1 MNIRQ
6 LEIFRAVMA
15 TGSAIGASEK
25 LNLSQP
31 AVSKSIKLSEETLGV
46 KLFVRKA
53 GRLVPTE
60 EAVLI
65 FEEIDPVFGY
75 LKSVQARLY
84 DIRDARRGR
93 LRVVA
98 TPSTANSVIPVALGR
113 YSLKKPDVKVELD
126 IRRWEHVIQSVE
138 ANTADIGILITHA
151 EKPSLLEENIYMG
164 RMVCV
169 VPCEHDLAKK
179 KAVSAEELKEEKL
192 ITMPGG
198 SPLGDLIRS
207 SLGLSRVES
216 YVTVETRYCNTAC
229 VLAKE
234 GLGVAIVDDLTAQSA
249 PVGGLCQI
257 PIEPE
262 INYGLYLVVS
272 KDRPRSRVC
281 SEFCDSLKEVLSELH
296 SS

>member
-15 TGSAIGASEK
+15 TGSASGASEK

-46 KLFVRKA
+46 RLFDRKG
-53 GRLVPTE
+53 GRLIPTD

-84 DIRDARRGR
+84 DIRDARRGK
-93 LRVVA
+93 LRIVA

-113 YSLKKPDVKVELD
+113 YSIKRPDVKVELD
-126 IRRWEHVIQSVE
+126 IKRWENIIQCVE
-138 ANTADIGILITHA
+138 SNTADVGVLITHA
-151 EKPSLLEENIYMG
+151 EKPSLLEENIYTG

-169 VPCEHDLAKK
+169 VSCEHELSKKRAITAEDLKG
-179 KAVSAEELKEEKL
+179 ERL
-192 ITMPGG
+192 ISMPGG

-207 SLGLSRVES
+207 SLKLSKEEVS
-216 YVTVETRYCNTAC
+216 ISVETRYCNTAC
-229 VLAKE
+229 ALAKE
-234 GLGVAIVDDLTAQSA
+234 GLGIAIVDDLTAKSTTFS
-249 PVGGLCQI
+249 GLRQI

-262 INYGLYLVVS
+262 INYGLYLVMS
-272 KDRPRSRVC
+272 KNRPESRVC
-281 SEFCDSLKEVLSELH
+281 AEFCNSLKQVLCEISR
-296 SS
+296 